1 MACYY
6 IVISST
12 HLSNGHFRNIKG
24 VFRGPLSKNGS
35 KNLDYAEKE
44 RAMAKALEDLK
55 ANFYCELCDKQYYK
69 HQEFDNHI
77 NSYDHAHTQRL
88 KELKQREFA
97 RNVASKSRKDVKKQE
112 RALRRLHELA
122 EQRREVQCAPG
133 SGPMFKSTTVAVE
146 GDSREACCE
155 GNTGGS
161 QPAAGLDLGTP
172 TDTPNSSGGK
182 LTLWPHAGKAKKQ
195 THRQKIAFSFS
206 LPKKASVRLESSA
219 AVFCES
225 AEDGSKERGSRL
237 GLRTLAAELD
247 LLSPPTLQCGEDDH
261 STPAQQDQTVPE
273 NAQGSADP
281 SLNQDST
288 AAASDLCTLLVYST
302 DAPSPTPSQSSTPPS
317 NLDNTDVG
325 LNVEISSVKCETTE
339 GKVDTREG
347 FGGELNTEEG
357 VADKSVTEEGV
368 ANEGVADAGAEV
380 ESDPLVSGSPLEN
393 HADASQETGPSRAPG
408 NEANA
413 AARTAPSFT
422 KPSQPFCSVLSRD
435 GGTVLLWPSEMLT
448 FTRAEPPLSYSCNPL
463 HFDFRASCSRT
474 DREGGKSR
482 GGGRDGTGDM
492 HVEGPTRDSDHNH
505 NHSQRASDWLGE
517 LTNQVLN
524 STGKADR
531 HTNGRRSC
539 PRLKRHKRCRHHSE
553 ERTHCSRRTS
563 DKLRDRHR
571 REYRSHKRR
580 RRRRRW
586 RRETHRDAGRHSGDT
601 EKPANF
607 SKRAECWDGFDS
619 HFGSDTPQQVQPL
632 QDSEQSPQ
640 NQDEM
645 SIPATKA
652 EAAGSGKQEAAG
664 GVNDAAGSPPLS
676 GRGCGDGKVMQ
687 GRDGGGLCDQSAERA
702 DITMPSQH
710 GSSPPPTEG
719 PSSPVDTRPSLIAPP
734 NCGDTSRQ
742 NLPMKRRRGSL
753 SDEEEQGC
761 PQQHCTTCPLPAGGA
776 GEQAQSLEEG
786 SPCCRQA
793 RRRKR
798 RRSWVADRSPGTDL
812 ETASDE
818 PDGRGMAVDNL
829 SLNAGTEQP
838 AVQSALANVLQKD
851 VNERPKNPDKVLNGD
866 GGTKRNVLDSPTR
879 GLPAETRR
887 ECTGGLSPA
896 RLSAGCD
903 TRSPL
908 YETLVMRDNPT
919 GHTSIRGETKNASPC
934 DSVEVSAEIAD
945 AQECDKP
952 SAVASCCQTE
962 VRQIAQEKLER
973 TSHDRLFQHNPPSQP
988 PKAHPGLTGQETK
1001 LNRES
1006 LRLGNTSISF
1016 HAGQQGFQQTSN
1028 GVEKHHFL
1036 QIPAHRQPS
1045 HQQTFTGKPKPAM
1058 PHPPLPVPSPILHPI
1073 HLAPPMSSASITIR
1087 HTILQHHATFIQPQ
1101 PPIFSQVFPIAPPPL
1116 GAEMCPPGPPPF
1128 IPPPEVSVVA
1138 PPGLHPVAMTFHA
1151 LPRPAVF
1158 PPMLPPPPTIFPL
1171 QPLF

>member
-146 GDSREACCE
+146 GGSREACCE
-155 GNTGGS
+155 GNAGGPH
-161 QPAAGLDLGTP
+161 PATGLDPGAP
-172 TDTPNSSGGK
+172 ADTPNSSGGK
-182 LTLWPHAGKAKKQ
+182 LPPWPHAGKAKKQ

-225 AEDGSKERGSRL
+225 AEDGSTERGSRL
-237 GLRTLAAELD
+237 GLRPCRRARTP
-247 LLSPPTLQCGEDDH
+247 SPPPPCAAGGTATAPRH
-261 STPAQQDQTVPE
+261 SRTR
-273 NAQGSADP
+273 S
-281 SLNQDST
+281 
-288 AAASDLCTLLVYST
+288 
-302 DAPSPTPSQSSTPPS
+302 SPKTRR
-317 NLDNTDVG
+317 DVG
-325 LNVEISSVKCETTE
+325 LDVEISSVKCETTE
-339 GKVDTREG
+339 NKVDTREG

-357 VADKSVTEEGV
+357 VADKGVTEEGV
-368 ANEGVADAGAEV
+368 ANEGVADAGVGAE
-380 ESDPLVSGSPLEN
+380 SGPLISGSPLED
-393 HADASQETGPSRAPG
+393 HTDASQEADPSRAPG
-408 NEANA
+408 NE
-413 AARTAPSFT
+413 T
-422 KPSQPFCSVLSRD
+422 
-435 GGTVLLWPSEMLT
+435 G
-448 FTRAEPPLSYSCNPL
+448 
-463 HFDFRASCSRT
+463 
-474 DREGGKSR
+474 R
-482 GGGRDGTGDM
+482 GGRGGAGTGDT
-492 HVEGPTRDSDHNH
+492 HVEEPTHDSDHNH
-505 NHSQRASDWLGE
+505 NHNHSQKASDWLGE
-517 LTNQVLN
+517 LTNQGLN
-524 STGKADR
+524 TTGKADR
-531 HTNGRRSC
+531 HANDRTSC
-539 PRLKRHKRCRHHSE
+539 PRLKRHNRCKHHST
-553 ERTHCSRRTS
+553 ERTHCSRRTA
-563 DKLRDRHR
+563 DKLRDGHR
-571 REYRSHKRR
+571 REYRGHKRR

-586 RRETHRDAGRHSGDT
+586 RRETHREAGRHNSDA

-619 HFGSDTPQQVQPL
+619 HFGSDTPQQAQPL
-632 QDSEQSPQ
+632 RDSEQSPQ
-640 NQDEM
+640 NRDET
-645 SIPATKA
+645 SISATKA
-652 EAAGSGKQEAAG
+652 EAAGSDKREAAG
-664 GVNDAAGSPPLS
+664 GVNGAAGGLPLS
-676 GRGCGDGKVMQ
+676 DRGCGDGGIMR
-687 GRDGGGLCDQSAERA
+687 GPDGGGLCDQSAERA
-702 DITMPSQH
+702 DITARSLV
-710 GSSPPPTEG
+710 GSVPPKTEA
-719 PSSPVDTRPSLIAPP
+719 PSSPVNTRPGLIAPP
-734 NCGDTSRQ
+734 NCGGAFRQ

-753 SDEEEQGC
+753 SDEEERGC
-761 PQQHCTTCPLPAGGA
+761 PHQRCTTTLPAGGA
-776 GEQAQSLEEG
+776 SEQDQSLEEG
-786 SPCCRQA
+786 SACCRQG

-798 RRSWVADRSPGTDL
+798 RRSWVTDRSPGTDL
-812 ETASDE
+812 ETASGE
-818 PDGRGMAVDNL
+818 LDGHGMAVDNL
-829 SLNAGTEQP
+829 CISAGTEHP
-838 AVQSALANVLQKD
+838 AVQSALANVLLED
-851 VNERPKNPDKVLNGD
+851 VNERPKSPDEVLNGD
-866 GGTKRNVLDSPTR
+866 DGTESNVFDSPTR
-879 GLPAETRR
+879 GLPVETRR
-887 ECTGGLSPA
+887 GCTGGLSPA
-896 RLSAGCD
+896 QLSAGCS

-908 YETLVMRDNPT
+908 YETLVMRDLNPT
-919 GHTSIRGETKNASPC
+919 EHTSIRGESKNANPC
-934 DSVEVSAEIAD
+934 HSVELSAEITD
-945 AQECDKP
+945 AQECDKLLV
-952 SAVASCCQTE
+952 VASCCQTE
-962 VRQIAQEKLER
+962 VREIAQEKSESA
-973 TSHDRLFQHNPPSQP
+973 SHNKLFQHNPLSQP

-1006 LRLGNTSISF
+1006 LRLGNTSVYF

-1036 QIPAHRQPS
+1036 QIQAHRQPP

-1087 HTILQHHATFIQPQ
+1087 HTILQHHAAFIQPQ
-1101 PPIFSQVFPIAPPPL
+1101 PPIFSQ
-1116 GAEMCPPGPPPF
+1116 
-1128 IPPPEVSVVA
+1128 VSVVA